1 MEALVDHCRAFRK
14 VINLF
19 ERNNYSTGTSTAKCF
34 AYHKSSVGNA
44 IQKAESNAAAN
55 DSVSADITW
64 HGDRASHFINHMM
77 SGNAVMID
85 DTGVIEGN
93 VNDTTGVAT
102 S

>member
-1 MEALVDHCRAFRK
+1 MHTDLPGK
-14 VINLF
+14 
-19 ERNNYSTGTSTAKCF
+19 GTSTAKCF
-34 AYHKSSVGNA
+34 AYHKSAVGYA
-44 IQKAESNAAAN
+44 IQKAPGNAAAN
-55 DSVSADITW
+55 EAVSADITW

-93 VNDTTGVAT
+93 LNDTTAVAT